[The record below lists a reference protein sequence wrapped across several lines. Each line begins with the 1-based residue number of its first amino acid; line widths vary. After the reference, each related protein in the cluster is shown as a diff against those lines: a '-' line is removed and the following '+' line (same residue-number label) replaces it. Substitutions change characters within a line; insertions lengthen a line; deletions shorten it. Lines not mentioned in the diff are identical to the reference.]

1 MWVYN
6 GDCSRLIGN
15 EEAFRASDGT
25 SYSGTWDKSTVVG
38 MQEVV
43 LTPEPSRPGYRVTG
57 NAVEMVGG
65 VPTRVW
71 FEEAVPHV
79 EEDPNDSIKY
89 AIFMA
94 EQEITQRRLREAVL
108 GVDGGWLAAKDAE
121 IAALRSQLS

>member
-15 EEAFRASDGT
+15 DEAFRASDGT
-25 SYSGTWDKSTVVG
+25 SYSGTWDKATVAG

-57 NAVEMVGG
+57 NTVEMIGG
-65 VPTRVW
+65 IPTRVW
-71 FEEAVPHV
+71 FEEPIPPVV
-79 EEDPNDSIKY
+79 EDPNDAIKH

-94 EQEITQRRLREAVL
+94 EQEITGRRIREAVL
-108 GVDGGWLAAKDAE
+108 GMDGGWLSAKDAE
-121 IAALRSQLS
+121 IVTLRRQLK